1 MLKVE
6 STAIVLIDVQG
17 KLASLMFERE
27 RLVQNLQILLKS
39 AHILD
44 LPILWLEQYP
54 QGLGPTI
61 PELAAIL
68 DGETPISKTSFS
80 ACGEPNFMEALGESG
95 CQQAMVAGIESHV
108 CVYQTTRDL
117 LAEDLEVEVIGDA
130 VSSRTEANYKLGIQ
144 RMANM
149 GATISSVEMCL
160 FELLREAGSDVFK
173 QISRLVR

>member
-1 MLKVE
+1 
-6 STAIVLIDVQG
+6 
-17 KLASLMFERE
+17 
-27 RLVQNLQILLKS
+27 
-39 AHILD
+39 
-44 LPILWLEQYP
+44 
-54 QGLGPTI
+54 
-61 PELAAIL
+61 
-68 DGETPISKTSFS
+68 
-80 ACGEPNFMEALGESG
+80 
-95 CQQAMVAGIESHV
+95 MVAGIESHV